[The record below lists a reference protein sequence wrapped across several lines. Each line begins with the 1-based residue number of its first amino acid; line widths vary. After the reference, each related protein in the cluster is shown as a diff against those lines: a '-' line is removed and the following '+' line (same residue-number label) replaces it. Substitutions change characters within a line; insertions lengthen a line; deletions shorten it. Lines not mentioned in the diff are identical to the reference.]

1 MLKKI
6 FLFFFLSRSHSQDQL
21 FPPEPYY
28 KVQNLTFQFFQELNK
43 TDFNFLDRLKKN

>member
-6 FLFFFLSRSHSQDQL
+6 FLFFFLSRSHSQDPL

-43 TDFNFLDRLKKN
+43 TDLNFLNKLKKN